1 MLKQSDVAQA
11 IQASGVQVFNLAVKD
26 IGGMTAVFGNVA
38 NAADKQ
44 KVEQAIEAK
53 LGKISNHLEVN
64 ADAAPAAPST
74 TTYTVKAGDTL
85 SKIAKEKYGDA
96 SAWKKIQAANADKI
110 KDPDKIQAGWTLN
123 LPA

>member
-44 KVEQAIEAK
+44 RVQQAIEAK

-74 TTYTVKAGDTL
+74 TTWPTMPSTVFVALK
-85 SKIAKEKYGDA
+85 SWNR
-96 SAWKKIQAANADKI
+96 S
-110 KDPDKIQAGWTLN
+110 
-123 LPA
+123 LPALPLRVTVPVLPLVL